1 MTAGFAW
8 AVAATLA
15 LFILA
20 SFVALV
26 SGLLDDPGDSIARSF
41 LFIVYAVL
49 FLLPTGMLWLAFW
62 YFGSLP

>member
-15 LFILA
+15 LFILT
-20 SFVALV
+20 SFVALI

-49 FLLPTGMLWLAFW
+49 FALPAGLLWLAFW
-62 YFGSLP
+62 HYGGMP